1 MGIVMSSITVTQLKY
16 FKAVVESGGF
26 SRAAER
32 INVSQPA
39 LTRHIQALED
49 ECHVPLLRRTAR
61 GVILTEEGKSILDAA
76 EKIFESLEY
85 TQNLADSF
93 ARKSLRIRS
102 VSTPKLA
109 EFMRICREQL
119 ANIEIDVAIATYR
132 EILDALSRRDCDV
145 GFLTMPEGE
154 DGFDA
159 IEIGRYPFHAYVPAG
174 HPWAARK
181 TISICDLSGE
191 RIIISPRI
199 RRSRQVFDNY
209 LAQYGVEV
217 ALAQEVG
224 SVETIWHLSRENI
237 GIGILTYNGPIS
249 VGDLVQLSFEEPV
262 TIPLHLVAL
271 PKDRRPKLVNL
282 ALALGQTRLRGGRG

>member
-1 MGIVMSSITVTQLKY
+1 MGISMSSITVTQLKY

-76 EKIFESLEY
+76 QKIFDSLEY
-85 TQNLADSF
+85 TQNLASSF

-109 EFMRICREQL
+109 EFMRLCREQL
-119 ANIEIDVAIATYR
+119 TNIEIDVAIATYS

-145 GFLTMPEGE
+145 GFLTMPDDE

-159 IEIGRYPFHAYVPAG
+159 MEIGRFPFHAYVPVG
-174 HPWAARK
+174 HPWALRK
-181 TISICDLSGE
+181 EISITELSGE
-191 RIIISPRI
+191 KIIISPRI
-199 RRSRQVFDNY
+199 RRSRQVFDNF

-217 ALAQEVG
+217 AVAQEVG

-237 GIGILTYNGPIS
+237 GVGILSYNGPIS
-249 VGDLVQLSFEEPV
+249 VGNLVQLSFQEPI
-262 TIPLHLVAL
+262 TIPLHMVAL
-271 PKDRRPKLVNL
+271 PKDKRPKLVNL
-282 ALALGQTRLRGGRG
+282 ALALGQRQLCN